1 MALANDKILL
11 PSTDSLLESVIH
23 EAYLVSLA
31 HDLH

>member
-1 MALANDKILL
+1 MALANYKIPLL
-11 PSTDSLLESVIH
+11 STDSLLESDIH